1 MQGENSLL
9 LQILLFIS
17 SSICITNT
25 SNIPLHLQA
34 PVNDRRAPRN
44 AVIKLFFDADESQQD
59 TVIDLESDEQD
70 VAILRSRIA
79 QLESRCS
86 TRDQAITTL
95 RAEDGK
101 KGLEISRAN
110 AELTLFR
117 AALQERELR
126 LQAALDNA
134 NKLAAR
140 YAQYDNEIKNNV
152 RIFFFSPVCFLL

>member
-1 MQGENSLL
+1 MPTVQGENSLL

-25 SNIPLHLQA
+25 LHLQA